1 MFAVLF
7 ILVYN
12 ITIMNN
18 TPDPENIHDVPF
30 EEADDGGSNF
40 PKTDVDLEAMNKRQK
55 LEWEEKNIREQ
66 IADNG
71 TMIGPLLE
79 DEYKGDGKFGINLDQ
94 AA

>member
-55 LEWEEKNIREQ
+55 LE
-66 IADNG
+66 
-71 TMIGPLLE
+71 
-79 DEYKGDGKFGINLDQ
+79 
-94 AA
+94 